1 MRSDAISDL
10 FSADA
15 QIRVVF
21 LGRRLQI
28 SLYRSYASVDTVA
41 NRLKNSLLYKWL
53 DAMSWIYGNNFLVV
67 FMDIRI
73 FFFLRQFS
81 RQMIEIIAILGINL
95 VQSTYIG
102 ISPSVLIKFITNL
115 ALVIYGGAG
124 SQFTPW
130 LWTSSRMGI
139 GHIRNSR
146 STR

>member
-1 MRSDAISDL
+1 MRSDAISGL

-28 SLYRSYASVDTVA
+28 FLYRSNASVDTVA

-53 DAMSWIYGNNFLVV
+53 DAMSWIYGNKFPGV
-67 FMDIRI
+67 FMHICVC
-73 FFFLRQFS
+73 FFLRQFS

-102 ISPSVLIKFITNL
+102 ISLSVLVYFITNL
-115 ALVIYGGAG
+115 ALVIYGEAG
-124 SQFTPW
+124 SQFTPC
-130 LWTSSRMGI
+130 LWTSSRRGI
-139 GHIRNSR
+139 KHGRKSHF
-146 STR
+146 TR